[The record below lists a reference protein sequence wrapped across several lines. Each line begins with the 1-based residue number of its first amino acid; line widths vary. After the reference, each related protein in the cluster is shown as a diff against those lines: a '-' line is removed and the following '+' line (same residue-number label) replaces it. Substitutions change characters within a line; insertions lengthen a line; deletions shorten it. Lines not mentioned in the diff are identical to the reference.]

1 MRNNHY
7 LQGEKPWLCAAIVEE
22 VEQKHAKIVEA
33 SVTNLAII
41 ASSVFYLARIA
52 EGLVGREANFLAA
65 FWEKNVEVVM
75 VAEMKFV
82 RDAGAGEP

>member
-1 MRNNHY
+1 M
-7 LQGEKPWLCAAIVEE
+7 
-22 VEQKHAKIVEA
+22 EQKHAKTAEA
-33 SVTNLAII
+33 SVTNLVII
-41 ASSVFYLARIA
+41 ASPVFYLARIV

-82 RDAGAGEP
+82 RDARAGEP